1 MHRSPTL
8 TAPGEKGRMERRT
21 LLKGIGAG
29 CLSLAAGRAR
39 AAGQGDLQDT
49 NPLAGVA
56 IVDAHAHPD
65 TFFGS
70 RRNDRTSTLESI
82 VALGMAASSF
92 SAIGDRQ
99 ERQRGPWQA
108 ESMHAV
114 RLQLDV
120 VRDLATAG
128 KVRLI
133 RSAAEIR
140 VPAPGAPTG
149 AILALEGAHPIGE
162 DPEKVDTLHAQGV
175 RIITVMHYAMSDLGD
190 CMTCRGY
197 HNGVSPAGRKV
208 VERMQRLGILV
219 DVAHADSRTLRQ
231 IVDVTDRPVVDSH
244 VSVCASADDS
254 TCGRLRAWSD
264 LEHVAKK
271 GGVICTWPLA
281 YTRPNAK
288 RETFRDW
295 ALELLEMKRRLGVAH
310 VGIGTDGGGSLPA
323 LIQGYRDVR
332 DLAILARAMRE
343 VGFSAEEV
351 TAVFGGNFR
360 RVFEQAVG

>member
-1 MHRSPTL
+1 MD
-8 TAPGEKGRMERRT
+8 RRT
-21 LLKGIGAG
+21 FLKGIGAG
-29 CLSLAAGRAR
+29 SVSLAAGGVR
-39 AAGQGDLQDT
+39 AAGQGDGQDT

-70 RRNDRTSTLESI
+70 RRSDRTSTLESI

-99 ERQRGPWQA
+99 GRERGPWQA

-133 RSAAEIR
+133 RRAAEIV
-140 VPAPGAPTG
+140 VPAPGTPPG

-162 DPEKVDTLHAQGV
+162 DPDKVDTLHAQGV
-175 RIITVMHYAMSDLGD
+175 RIITMMHYAMSDLGD
-190 CMTCRGY
+190 CMTCRSY
-197 HNGVSPAGRKV
+197 HNGLSPAGRKV
-208 VERMQRLGILV
+208 VERMQRQGILV

-231 IVDVTDRPVVDSH
+231 TVDVLDRPVVDSH
-244 VSVCASADDS
+244 VSLCQSVDDS
-254 TCGRLRAWSD
+254 TCGRLRTWGD
-264 LEHVAKK
+264 MEHVARK

-295 ALELLEMKRRLGVAH
+295 AVELLEMKRRLGVAH

-332 DLAILARAMRE
+332 DLTALARALRE
-343 VGFSAEEV
+343 VGFSPDEIA
-351 TAVFGGNFR
+351 AVFGANFR